1 MHQWAEGPRLS
12 RVPSND
18 KCRLRVYILQSTEY
32 SDCSVPSPST
42 ESEELKKLLLFV
54 CFFVCLSLLFLCM
67 FVSLYGLLATHRL
80 RTSVL
85 SYSVFR
91 PGCKPSFD
99 LTNIYGNAFEWHLVL
114 NTVFKKLL
122 NVITIIIAPKSSG
135 CLSLCMPSLN
145 WSAGGEKQSLLQW
158 RINNEDNKI
167 MNAEHIIFVIKNTF
181 IIY

>member
-1 MHQWAEGPRLS
+1 MQAKGLYPAEYRIFRL
-12 RVPSND
+12 
-18 KCRLRVYILQSTEY
+18 L
-32 SDCSVPSPST
+32 ST
-42 ESEELKKLLLFV
+42 ESEYWVRGVKKITII
-54 CFFVCLSLLFLCM
+54 CMFLCM

-145 WSAGGEKQSLLQW
+145 WSAGGGGEAEPITMKNKQW
-158 RINNEDNKI
+158 RQQNNERRTHYFCDKKYFYNLLNLLFCLQFCALK
-167 MNAEHIIFVIKNTF
+167 
-181 IIY
+181 